1 MWMLLGL
8 LSLAGFPE
16 RFELTDQ
23 HGTIL
28 QMESQPKA
36 DMRIVLAADAR
47 SVRALAK
54 WVKTKSPDFF
64 ELNALC
70 CVVDIS
76 EMPEKIKEKRFLPK
90 IRASAI
96 RLFIIDGTPQLDWI
110 PRREG
115 EMTFVTLGSNHPPQH
130 THLKNA
136 EALDALFSQ
145 EEK

>member
-16 RFELTDQ
+16 RFELKDQ

-28 QMESQPKA
+28 QLESQPKA
-36 DMRIVLAADAR
+36 EIRLVLAADAR

-54 WVKTKSPDFF
+54 WVKTKSSDFF
-64 ELNALC
+64 ELNALFC
-70 CVVDIS
+70 AVDIN

-90 IRASAI
+90 IRASAM
-96 RLFIIDGTPQLDWI
+96 RLFIIDGTPQLEWV
-110 PRREG
+110 PRQEG
-115 EMTFVTLGSNHPPQH
+115 EMTLVTLGPNHPPQYA
-130 THLKNA
+130 HLKNA
-136 EALDALFSQ
+136 EALDAIFSQ